1 MPEFNAN
8 LPKYDFAG
16 KLALITG
23 AASGIGRAAAHRF
36 AANHAMVVV
45 ADQNE
50 EMGRAVASQIESAGG
65 KALFVLADIGRTEDC
80 AALVDICVSRFG
92 ALDYAFNNAGIG
104 VRLAP
109 VEEMPLEI
117 WQQTLDINL
126 TGVFNCLRYELA
138 AMRKAGRGAVVNNA
152 SVMGL
157 VGGLNAAAYSAAK
170 HGVIGLTRTA
180 ALDCR
185 ESGIRINAICP
196 GFTETPMTDHG
207 GLGKPKAVE
216 AAVRQTPLGRMAQPE
231 EIAEAALWLCSEAA
245 SFVTGVALPVDGGY
259 TAH

>member
-1 MPEFNAN
+1 MN
-8 LPKYDFAG
+8 LPHYNFAG
-16 KLALITG
+16 KVALVTG
-23 AASGIGRAAAHRF
+23 AASGIGRAAALRF
-36 AANHAMVVV
+36 AANRAAVVV
-45 ADQNE
+45 ADRNE
-50 EMGRAVASQIESAGG
+50 ELGRAVAMQIEKAGG
-65 KALFVLADIGRTEDC
+65 KAFFMSCDISRADDC
-80 AALVDICVSRFG
+80 AALIESCVSRFG

-109 VEEMPLEI
+109 VEEMPLDI

-126 TGVFNCLRYELA
+126 TGVFNCLRYEVA

-157 VGGLNAAAYSAAK
+157 VGGLNASAYSAAK

-185 ESGIRINAICP
+185 DSGIRVNAICP
-196 GFTETPMTDHG
+196 GFTETPMTDQG
-207 GLGKPKAVE
+207 GVGKPKAVE

-231 EIAEAALWLCSEAA
+231 EIAEAALWLCSDAA
-245 SFVTGVALPVDGGY
+245 SFVTGVALPIDGGF
-259 TAH
+259 TAR